1 MAAEAKIAFLLAE
14 TRRWYD
20 EGLLDQPTYQAI
32 RQQYE
37 DGGERTPE
45 EEVEAR
51 VPQEDPED
59 QPPKEELDQSLE
71 QELEEQALE
80 LVGRD
85 APPEPDLD
93 QSLEAEANFH
103 LDLQQRVEAAA
114 EEQQQARSQALDVP
128 ASERPAELSAA
139 VSSAAGDIMGVL
151 AEAPPKDASPCE
163 EVLQRDSLWS
173 TRLRPFLHENALW
186 LASGLLVLCG
196 SLYFLRLVWNDL
208 SSLLLHSVISLS
220 LLLYGGAFFS
230 VGYVLIRKRG
240 AQMVGRILFCFSTA
254 ILPLAGVAVGELA
267 GVMVREGLPFLAPV
281 VMLAALAVQG
291 YILFII
297 AGLFERSAIKPLSRP
312 ALLISALTLS
322 VAPLEALASPGNLLL
337 AALPLGLAALHLALR
352 QVLSSGVNLRAS
364 ILFVGGSLLWSF
376 TVLVGRVHV
385 AAPVSPTYYASL
397 VAGLAAV
404 LVVAERRLR
413 QRDDLAPRLTPPS
426 LVMYGALLASLVWS
440 LAGLA
445 LHGYFDLWSRLGVLV
460 CSTVGVVLFAQ
471 AAVRHGRSAM
481 THLAASAGLLTYF
494 FLPAPFSGL
503 LRLAQRWVNAALG
516 YQNEPMPVAYYGL
529 TFIPYLVGLTLLA
542 AYLRQRRA
550 DLSQD
555 LQRFLMV
562 LGSLLVILAAAAK
575 GDLRPMLWT
584 WPVYAAGAF
593 VWAEI
598 FHMPRLRYA
607 GQAILLALLWVLGT
621 WLARQFNLPCTAALL
636 AAHGVLL
643 SAASM
648 LRKEHPELGHGALAA
663 STLSLLALLA
673 APANHLSVCLALTL
687 TTLSMGILCWRYTSR
702 LAAHMAGLLSLS
714 AAISWITYWG
724 PSESILLIILLAYA
738 STASLLAYRLRQV
751 ASIARSPAVVAGLL
765 AASFAL
771 LYSFLDHNLPL
782 LSRGMA
788 AAIFIHLALVS
799 RSWPAMAYAALGTA
813 LASSGFTVELA
824 ERGFPLTLTLLS
836 MVYLL
841 GAAKLT
847 GRRSR
852 VLTVCAYL
860 VAAVAVWSALS
871 FANHEANQ
879 RLLWTAA
886 AFGEAALFFL
896 AATYRYRHREVA
908 GTTALAGLA
917 LASTAG
923 GVLLLQQFIPSSPS
937 SAWSL
942 VALFACLS
950 LVWSM
955 AAESIPLPHLRRA
968 ALKAGGWLP
977 LPALLYL
984 AEFAA
989 LSSLHCGPH
998 AAWALGLA
1006 NLRPDNSALLFSG
1019 ALLLATWRH
1028 HRRQCSHYSQHLL
1041 IAALVGFVLVLFRL
1055 AAPAAHLS
1063 AALVVPAVVLA
1074 AFPQRRRPLINLG
1087 WPLALCALALLASH
1101 AHLHLPH
1108 LLFSLAG
1115 LTAALALNWRSPIA
1129 LQERSM
1135 TLQWGWAI
1143 GFALTIQASVVW
1155 LSELLSTGRHPP
1167 PAVLVVMGTAALAT
1181 WALLDRIHHIVAPE
1195 GELDSVATVGRLCLP
1210 AAAILS
1216 FAGVMLCGPR
1226 APLDALLLGALTLA
1240 LLCLLMPYLGL
1251 RHGGRRPWLIHAGA
1265 ASLTLFYVLLRHR
1278 TALSVIGAPLDAAVI
1293 LVASQAALWF
1303 SSARA
1308 DILRRPLLT
1317 AALLWPLA
1325 SLILLPSLDLGGAAL
1340 LCLLTALHYSMA
1352 AGALRARLLSVPA
1365 MIFGNAALILSYGM
1379 MGWSDLLL
1387 YVLPISFS
1395 LLVLIHLYRQELG
1408 ARGSRASRTVVLV
1421 GLYSLSTGQALLTL
1435 SPFTA
1440 LVVVPALCVAGLVV
1454 GTLFRIRIYVLM
1466 GVGFLAADLLLNM
1479 LQYGLMRPHLGA
1491 LFLTL
1496 LGLILVV
1503 GMVIFTLERE
1513 RILSRYS
1520 VIFNELRTWE

>member
-1 MAAEAKIAFLLAE
+1 MATEAKIAFLLAE

-20 EGLLDQPTYQAI
+20 EGLLDHPTYQAI
-32 RQQYE
+32 QQQY
-37 DGGERTPE
+37 GGGGPQ
-45 EEVEAR
+45 A
-51 VPQEDPED
+51 PQEDPAEQD
-59 QPPKEELDQSLE
+59 LE
-71 QELEEQALE
+71 QELEEQALL
-80 LVGRD
+80 LVGDD

-93 QSLEAEANFH
+93 EYLEAEASFH
-103 LDLQQRVEAAA
+103 IDLQQRVEAAA
-114 EEQQQARSQALDVP
+114 EEQQQARSQALSVP
-128 ASERPAELSAA
+128 ASERPGSLSAA
-139 VSSAAGDIMGVL
+139 VSSATKDLMGVL
-151 AEAPPKDASPCE
+151 EEGPAEDVSPAE

-186 LASGLLVLCG
+186 LASGLLILCG

-220 LLLYGGAFFS
+220 LLLYAGAFFS

-240 AQMVGRILFCFSTA
+240 AQTVGRILFCFSMA

-291 YILFII
+291 FILFII

-337 AALPLGLAALHLALR
+337 AALPLGLAALHLSLR
-352 QVLSSGVNLRAS
+352 QVLSDGVNLRAS
-364 ILFVGGSLLWSF
+364 ILFVGGSLLWSL

-397 VAGLAAV
+397 AAGLVAV
-404 LVVAERRLR
+404 LLVAERRLR
-413 QRDDLAPRLTPPS
+413 RRDGLAPCLTPPS

-445 LHGYFDLWSRLGVLV
+445 IHGYFDLWSRLGVLV

-471 AAVRHGRSAM
+471 AAVRHGRGAM

-550 DLSQD
+550 DLSWD

-562 LGSLLVILAAAAK
+562 LGTLLVVLAAAAK

-593 VWAEI
+593 VWAAV

-607 GQAILLALLWVLGT
+607 GQAILLALLWVVGA
-621 WLARQFNLPCTAALL
+621 WLARQFSLPCTAALL
-636 AAHGVLL
+636 AAHGFLL
-643 SAASM
+643 AAASM
-648 LRKEHPELGHGALAA
+648 LYRHRSLPELGHGALAA
-663 STLSLLALLA
+663 AALSLLALLA
-673 APANHLSVCLALTL
+673 APANHLSVCLALIL
-687 TTLSMGILCWRYTSR
+687 TTFVLGLLAWRYASR
-702 LAAHMAGLLSLS
+702 LAAHLAGLLSLS
-714 AAISWITYWG
+714 TTISWMVYWS
-724 PSESILLIILLAYA
+724 PSEPTLIIILLAYA
-738 STASLLAYRLRQV
+738 SAAALLAHVLRRGASL
-751 ASIARSPAVVAGLL
+751 ARSPAVVAGLL
-765 AASFAL
+765 GASIAL
-771 LYSFLDHNLPL
+771 LYSLMDHNLPL
-782 LSRGMA
+782 LSRGLA
-788 AAIFIHLALVS
+788 AALFIHLALIS
-799 RSWPAMAYAALGTA
+799 RSWPAMAASALGAALAGSV
-813 LASSGFTVELA
+813 LTVEVA
-824 ERGFPLTLTLLS
+824 ERGSPFTLTLLS

-841 GAAKLT
+841 GAT
-847 GRRSR
+847 RIVGRRSR
-852 VLTVCAYL
+852 ALTVCAFL
-860 VAAVAVWSALS
+860 VAGVGVWTALAFANTEAAQRFLWSA
-871 FANHEANQ
+871 
-879 RLLWTAA
+879 AA
-886 AFGEAALFFL
+886 CGAAALFSL
-896 AATYRYRHREVA
+896 AACYRYRQRQVA
-908 GTTALAGLA
+908 GVAALACLA
-917 LASTAG
+917 LASTAAG
-923 GVLLLQQFIPSSPS
+923 ALLLQHLVPPSPA

-942 VALFACLS
+942 VALLAGLS
-950 LVWSM
+950 LAWTR
-955 AAESIPLPHLRRA
+955 AAKSIPLPLLSRA
-968 ALKAGGWLP
+968 SLSAGGLLT
-977 LPALLYL
+977 LPALLCL
-984 AEFAA
+984 AVFTA
-989 LSSLHCGPH
+989 LSCLQCGPH
-998 AAWALGLA
+998 SARILGLF
-1006 NLRPDNSALLFSG
+1006 NLEAHVFALLCSG
-1019 ALLLATWRH
+1019 LLVLATWFH
-1028 HRRQCSHYSQHLL
+1028 DHQQGSAYSRHLL
-1041 IAALVGFVLVLFRL
+1041 IAAAVGLVLVLFRL
-1055 AAPAAHLS
+1055 TAPSLHLSPALLAPALAL
-1063 AALVVPAVVLA
+1063 AALAK
-1074 AFPQRRRPLINLG
+1074 RRQPLIILG

-1108 LLFSLAG
+1108 LLLSLAG
-1115 LTAALALNWRSPIA
+1115 LTAVLALNWRPPMA
-1129 LQERSM
+1129 LPERSIP
-1135 TLQWGWAI
+1135 LQWGWAI
-1143 GFALTIQASVVW
+1143 GFALTIQASAVW
-1155 LSELLSTGRHPP
+1155 LAELLSTGRHPR
-1167 PAVLVVMGTAALAT
+1167 PAVLIVMGTAALAT
-1181 WALLDRIHHIVAPE
+1181 WAMLARVCRAAAPE
-1195 GELDSVATVGRLCLP
+1195 EALEHAATVSRLCLP
-1210 AAAILS
+1210 AAAALS
-1216 FAGVMLCGPR
+1216 FAGVLLCGPEV
-1226 APLDALLLGALTLA
+1226 PLDALLLGALTLA
-1240 LLCLLMPYLGL
+1240 LLCLLMPSLGL
-1251 RHGGRRPWLIHAGA
+1251 RQERPWLVHASA
-1265 ASLTLFYVLLRHR
+1265 AALTLLYILLRHR

-1303 SSARA
+1303 SRAQA

-1317 AALLWPLA
+1317 ATLLWPLA
-1325 SLILLPSLDLGGAAL
+1325 SLTLLPSLDLGGAAL

-1352 AGALRARLLSVPA
+1352 ASALRARLLSVPA
-1365 MIFGNAALILSYGM
+1365 MIFSNAALILSYGM

-1408 ARGSRASRTVVLV
+1408 AQGSKATRTVVLV

-1435 SPFTA
+1435 SPLTA

-1454 GTLFRIRIYVLM
+1454 GTMFRIRIYVLM

-1503 GMVIFTLERE
+1503 GMVVFTLERE